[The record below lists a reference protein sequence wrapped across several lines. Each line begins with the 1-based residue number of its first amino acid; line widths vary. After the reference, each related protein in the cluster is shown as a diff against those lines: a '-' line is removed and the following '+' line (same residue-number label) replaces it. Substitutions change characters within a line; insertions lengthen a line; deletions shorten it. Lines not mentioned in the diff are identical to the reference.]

1 MAFTS
6 VTAGNLA
13 FSVGNDPEATAR
25 NRCAL
30 EASLGVLPGHLRF
43 MNQTHSSVVADVE
56 PSAGTGAGGSGA
68 VTPSRGSGAGTPAN
82 AAVHA
87 DTAVQADTA
96 VHADAMVS
104 ADGSVPLAVLVADCV
119 PIVLADRQSRAT
131 AVVHAGRQGILDG
144 IVRGTVVRLR
154 EEGATDL
161 EAWIGP
167 SVCGKCYEV
176 PASMRDEF
184 SAVVPAARA
193 STRSGSPSLDLPA
206 AVTSQLDGLG
216 VEVVSGA
223 VRADMVLSDD
233 GSDAVLVDTAASD
246 VPALDPSDSRCT
258 LENPRLFSHRRE
270 PGAGRIAGLVWRT

>member
-6 VTAGNLA
+6 AAAGNLA
-13 FSVGNDPEATAR
+13 FSVGDDPEATAR
-25 NRCAL
+25 NRRAL
-30 EASLGVLPGHLRF
+30 EASLEVFPGHLRF

-56 PSAGTGAGGSGA
+56 PFAGTGAVGSGAVVTPSGGSGA
-68 VTPSRGSGAGTPAN
+68 GAPAN
-82 AAVHA
+82 A
-87 DTAVQADTA
+87 A

-144 IVRGTVVRLR
+144 IVGGTVVRLR

-176 PASMRDEF
+176 PTSMRDEF

-223 VRADMVLSDD
+223 VRADVVLSDG
-233 GSDAVLVDTAASD
+233 GSEA
-246 VPALDPSDSRCT
+246 VPADAAALVPSDSRCT